1 MANLK
6 DILINELVRR
16 EKLADCL
23 YMLINANRRPLAE
36 IELELV
42 AYVAEC
48 SGGAWS
54 AYATIFVSN
63 DKITIDIKTIKGI
76 VYQKFEN
83 QKFVFEIC
91 EPSFPD
97 NVLEFLRKGAYYA
110 NRAYKIN
117 REKSWHRHQ
126 LVHGP
131 RNVRQ
136 RRKRLQERRVEVFS
150 ACRY

>member
-1 MANLK
+1 MTNLK
-6 DILINELVRR
+6 DILIDELVRR
-16 EKLADCL
+16 EKLADRL
-23 YMLINANRRPLAE
+23 YMSINANRRPLAE
-36 IELELV
+36 IELI

-48 SGGAWS
+48 PGGAWS

-63 DKITIDIKTIKGI
+63 DKIIIDIKTIKGI

-110 NRAYKIN
+110 DRAYKIN
-117 REKSWHRHQ
+117 CKKSWHRHR
-126 LVHGP
+126 LKHGP
-131 RNVRQ
+131 RNVR
-136 RRKRLQERRVEVFS
+136 RRKRLQERRVEIFS